1 LIFDACL
8 ILTSLP
14 CNAETDEKTM
24 TSAQNSTEGA
34 TRYVIGVDVGTGS
47 ARAGLFDLEGRM
59 VSVAKRDITLYRE
72 AGSIVEQSSTEIW
85 NAVCAIIREAVHA
98 AGVAPDQVIGLGF
111 DATCSLVVLGEGG
124 KPLAVGP
131 SEKAERDII
140 VWMDHRAVAQAERI
154 NAMGH
159 DVLRY
164 VGGRI
169 SPEMETPKIL
179 WLKENRP
186 ATFTAAWQFFDL
198 ADFLTWKST
207 GDLSRSTCTV
217 TCKWT
222 YLAHEARWDES
233 YFEQIGLGELAEE
246 GFARIGTMIVEPG
259 TRLGIGLTYEAA
271 NAMGLKPGTAVAA
284 GMIDAHAGGIGTV
297 GIGGTPTENLAYVFG
312 TSSCT
317 MTSTVEPVFMP
328 GVWGPY
334 YSAMVPG
341 LWLNEGGQSAAGAAI
356 DQLLSFHPAAVEAT
370 ARARAEGKSL
380 PAYMAEHAAQRVT
393 HASEAVELAAG
404 LHVVPEFLG
413 NRAPFADPHARALIA
428 GLGMERDF
436 DNLVALYVA
445 GLCGIGYGLRQIIET
460 QAKSGAYVERVVISG
475 GAGASPIVRQILA
488 DACGKPIVAPV
499 AAEPVLLGSAILGS
513 VAAGVFPAVCDAMGA
528 LSHVASQ
535 YAPNSCELAF
545 THNQRYEVFL
555 ELQQVSKTIRS
566 L

>member
-1 LIFDACL
+1 M
-8 ILTSLP
+8 S
-14 CNAETDEKTM
+14 
-24 TSAQNSTEGA
+24 SAQNSTEGA
-34 TRYVIGVDVGTGS
+34 TRYVVGVDVGTGS

-124 KPLAVGP
+124 QPLAVGP
-131 SEKAERDII
+131 SDEAERDII

-154 NAMGH
+154 NAIGH

-222 YLAHEARWDES
+222 YLAHEARWDEG
-233 YFEQIGLGELAEE
+233 YFNTIGLQELVSE
-246 GFARIGTMIVEPG
+246 GFARIGTAIVEPG
-259 TRLGIGLTYEAA
+259 TRLGQGLTAEAA
-271 NAMGLKPGTAVAA
+271 EAMGLKPGTAVAA

-297 GIGGTPTENLAYVFG
+297 GIGGKPAENLAYVFG

-317 MTSTVEPVFMP
+317 MTSTAEPVFVP

-341 LWLNEGGQSAAGAAI
+341 MWLNEGGQSAAGAAI
-356 DQLLSFHPAAVEAT
+356 DQLLSFHPAAAEAT
-370 ARARAEGKSL
+370 VMAKAEGKSL
-380 PAYMAEHAAQRVT
+380 PAFMAEQ
-393 HASEAVELAAG
+393 ASWKVANASDAVDLAAG

-413 NRAPFADPHARALIA
+413 NRAPFADPHARAVIA

-436 DNLVALYVA
+436 DSLIALYIA

-460 QAKSGAYVERVVISG
+460 QAKSGASVERVVISG
-475 GAGASPIVRQILA
+475 GAGASPLVRQILA
-488 DACGKPIVAPV
+488 DACCKPVVATE
-499 AAEPVLLGSAILGS
+499 ADEPVLLGSAILGS
-513 VAAGVFPAVCDAMGA
+513 VAAGAFPDVRDAMR
-528 LSHVASQ
+528 
-535 YAPNSCELAF
+535 ELARSASIHTPSGERVAKLHEGRF
-545 THNQRYEVFL
+545 QAFL
-555 ELQQVSKTIRS
+555 NLQDVSRTIRS
-566 L
+566 F